1 MNFGMPHRDFT
12 CLQSLDKDG
21 ACGPAPPRARAP
33 PGATPT
39 MTDPS
44 HPTLRLPT
52 TLTGGSDSWPGVPT
66 LLSVWLPLTEVTTDN
81 GCMMVVPRTLDRHFI
96 NRWAYAHMRPALL
109 GDDDEVLELRF
120 DLQAPG
126 VAIVST
132 PGVSRELRFDL
143 QVQVASHASSAPLA
157 RKPLRSVCALC
168 VPPQLA
174 SPPPLSLSTAAHPCT
189 PLLCTRLHR
198 LRG

>member
-1 MNFGMPHRDFT
+1 
-12 CLQSLDKDG
+12 
-21 ACGPAPPRARAP
+21 
-33 PGATPT
+33 

-52 TLTGGSDSWPGVPT
+52 TLTGGSDSRPGAPT

-81 GCMMVVPRTLDRHFI
+81 GCMMIVPRTLDRHFT

-109 GDDDEVLELRF
+109 GDDDGVLELRF
-120 DLQAPG
+120 DLQAPR
-126 VAIVST
+126 VATVST

-143 QVQVASHASSAPLA
+143 HVQAASHHPPHPSQGSLCAPFVPSASHLHSHPH
-157 RKPLRSVCALC
+157 PH
-168 VPPQLA
+168 
-174 SPPPLSLSTAAHPCT
+174 LSLNTAAHPCT

-198 LRG
+198 LRDCGTEGLLFSAGGAGPGTSRARFDRRMAAWSKASIP

>member
-1 MNFGMPHRDFT
+1 MG
-12 CLQSLDKDG
+12 CLTATSL
-21 ACGPAPPRARAP
+21 ACSRSIRTARAAPPSRARAP

-52 TLTGGSDSWPGVPT
+52 TLTGGSDSRPGAPT

-81 GCMMVVPRTLDRHFI
+81 GCMMIVPRTLDRHFT

-109 GDDDEVLELRF
+109 GDDDGVLELRF
-120 DLQAPG
+120 DLQAPR
-126 VAIVST
+126 VATVST

-143 QVQVASHASSAPLA
+143 QVQAASHSSSAPLA

-168 VPPQLA
+168 VPPPLA
-174 SPPPLSLSTAAHPCT
+174 SPHPPLPQHRRT
-189 PLLCTRLHR
+189 PLHTPPLHPPAPSA
-198 LRG
+198 GD

>member
-1 MNFGMPHRDFT
+1 
-12 CLQSLDKDG
+12 
-21 ACGPAPPRARAP
+21 
-33 PGATPT
+33 

-52 TLTGGSDSWPGVPT
+52 TLTGGSDSRPGAPT

-81 GCMMVVPRTLDRHFI
+81 GCMMIVPRTLDRHFT

-109 GDDDEVLELRF
+109 GDDDGVLELRF
-120 DLQAPG
+120 DLQAPR
-126 VAIVST
+126 VATVST

-143 QVQVASHASSAPLA
+143 QVQAASHSSSAPLA

-168 VPPQLA
+168 VPPPLA
-174 SPPPLSLSTAAHPCT
+174 SPPPPLPNTAAHPCT

-198 LRG
+198 LRDCGTEGLLFSAGGAGPGTSRARFDRRMAAWSKASHP

>member
-1 MNFGMPHRDFT
+1 
-12 CLQSLDKDG
+12 
-21 ACGPAPPRARAP
+21 
-33 PGATPT
+33 

-52 TLTGGSDSWPGVPT
+52 TLTGGSDSRPGAPT

-81 GCMMVVPRTLDRHFI
+81 GCMMIVPRTLDRHFT

-109 GDDDEVLELRF
+109 GDDDGVLELRF
-120 DLQAPG
+120 DLQAPR
-126 VAIVST
+126 VATVST

-143 QVQVASHASSAPLA
+143 QVQAASHSSSAPLA

-168 VPPQLA
+168 VPPPLA
-174 SPPPLSLSTAAHPCT
+174 SPPPPLPQHRRT
-189 PLLCTRLHR
+189 PLHTPPLHPPAPSAG
-198 LRG
+198 LRD